1 MPQEVEV
8 PARETER
15 FRAVLGAE
23 RYDEF
28 ARAAEEGRRLLE
40 GRVVWNVNSTA
51 RGGGVVELL
60 RPLVGYT
67 RGLGVDARWLVID
80 GTPEFFELTKRI
92 HNRLHGSEGD
102 GGPLDERARR
112 LYEDVVEQNV
122 AGFRER
128 VQAGDVVIVH
138 DPQPA
143 GLVPH
148 LRAAGA
154 AVIWRCHVGIDH
166 PNDLVRSAW
175 AFLLPY
181 VEPAHVYVFHRR
193 SFIWDGL
200 EHERVVIIPPT
211 IDVFTPKNEDLD
223 QATVQ
228 AILRRSAVLA
238 GDEGAPPVVF
248 TRPDGTPGRVERQV
262 RAVEDER
269 LQPETP
275 LLVQVSR
282 WDMLKDPLGVIR
294 GFAEHVPLETGAH
307 LLYAGPD
314 VESVADDPEGTQ
326 VLRES
331 IAARMLLPPEVRRR
345 IHLVSLPMED
355 LEENAVM
362 VNALQRHATVIAQ
375 KSVAEGFGLTV
386 AEAMWKSRPVVASRV
401 GGIQDQIVDGESG
414 VLVDPTDLASF
425 GAAVTR
431 LLTDRPLAERMG
443 RAARERVRDHFI
455 SVRSLLDYYALIRRI
470 LRASTGDDPHFPG
483 LDEDV
488 PRAVERADAR
498 QAHVAD
504 PVGEVGRGDGL
515 EPLAAAVGPK
525 PEQELQEE
533 DRGAGRPRLGP

>member
-1 MPQEVEV
+1 
-8 PARETER
+8 
-15 FRAVLGAE
+15 
-23 RYDEF
+23 
-28 ARAAEEGRRLLE
+28 
-40 GRVVWNVNSTA
+40 
-51 RGGGVVELL
+51 
-60 RPLVGYT
+60 
-67 RGLGVDARWLVID
+67 
-80 GTPEFFELTKRI
+80 
-92 HNRLHGSEGD
+92 
-102 GGPLDERARR
+102 
-112 LYEDVVEQNV
+112 
-122 AGFRER
+122 
-128 VQAGDVVIVH
+128 
-138 DPQPA
+138 
-143 GLVPH
+143 
-148 LRAAGA
+148 
-154 AVIWRCHVGIDH
+154 
-166 PNDLVRSAW
+166 
-175 AFLLPY
+175 
-181 VEPAHVYVFHRR
+181 
-193 SFIWDGL
+193 
-200 EHERVVIIPPT
+200 
-211 IDVFTPKNEDLD
+211 
-223 QATVQ
+223 
-228 AILRRSAVLA
+228 
-238 GDEGAPPVVF
+238 
-248 TRPDGTPGRVERQV
+248 
-262 RAVEDER
+262 
-269 LQPETP
+269 
-275 LLVQVSR
+275 VQVSR

-483 LDEDV
+483 LEEDV
-488 PRAVERADAR
+488 PRPVEGADAR